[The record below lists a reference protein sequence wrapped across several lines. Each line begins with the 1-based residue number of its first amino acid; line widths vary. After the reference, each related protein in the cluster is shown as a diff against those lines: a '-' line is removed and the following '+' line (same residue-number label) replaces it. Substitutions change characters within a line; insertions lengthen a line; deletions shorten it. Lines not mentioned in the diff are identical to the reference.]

1 VELQRRL
8 PLLPPDRPHQTSAGK
23 VTKSIVDYGVSGG
36 PEPKTR
42 IPRLISDDHHRF
54 VRFSVTGVE
63 IVETLEEEGVLVTV
77 SPVQDV

>member
-1 VELQRRL
+1 MLFR
-8 PLLPPDRPHQTSAGK
+8 S
-23 VTKSIVDYGVSGG
+23 KSIVDYGVSGG